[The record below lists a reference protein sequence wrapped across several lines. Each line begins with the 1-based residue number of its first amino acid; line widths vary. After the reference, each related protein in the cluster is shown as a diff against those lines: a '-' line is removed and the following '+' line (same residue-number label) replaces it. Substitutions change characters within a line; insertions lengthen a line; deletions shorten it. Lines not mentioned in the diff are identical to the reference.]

1 MNVQQ
6 LPEYSDI
13 LDAARRIA
21 AEAVHTPLLENE
33 VLNARTGGRVLI
45 KPECL
50 QRTGSFKFRGA
61 FNRLSLIPEPDRPK
75 GVVAFSSGNHA
86 QGVACAAKLLGI
98 PAIIVMPSDAPK
110 VKADG
115 VRRYGA
121 EIVAYDRERD
131 DREAIAATYVEER
144 GMTLVPSYDDP
155 FIVAG
160 QGTCGLEI
168 ARSLENL
175 NLTPDALVCCTG
187 GGGLIAGIGLAM
199 LHHFPQVEIWAAEPE
214 GFDDHARSLAAG
226 ERVSNTRL
234 GGSVQDALLTP
245 SPGKITFALNQRQL
259 TGAVQTSDDEALD
272 AVAFAHANLK
282 LVAEPGGATALG
294 AILSG
299 KIDVTDRTVICV
311 LTGGNVDPEIY
322 RRALDRL

>member
-1 MNVQQ
+1 MQQ

-61 FNRLSLIPEPDRPK
+61 FNRLSLIPEADRPR

-121 EIVAYDRERD
+121 EIVAYDREKD

-168 ARSLENL
+168 ALGLENL
-175 NLTPDALVCCTG
+175 NITPDALVCCTG

-199 LHHFPQVEIWAAEPE
+199 RHHFAKVEIWAAEPE

-234 GGSVQDALLTP
+234 GGSLQDALLTP

-259 TGAVQTSDDEALD
+259 TGAVQTTDDEALD

-299 KIDVTDRTVICV
+299 KVDVKGRTVVCV
-311 LTGGNVDPEIY
+311 VTGGNVDPDIY
-322 RRALDRL
+322 RLALDRL

>member
-1 MNVQQ
+1 MQQ

-33 VLNARTGGRVLI
+33 VLNTRTGGRVLI

-61 FNRLSLIPEPDRPK
+61 FNRLSLIPEAERPR

-121 EIVAYDRERD
+121 EIVAYDREKD

-199 LHHFPQVEIWAAEPE
+199 LHHFPKVEIWAAEPE

-245 SPGKITFALNQRQL
+245 SPGKVTFALNQRQL
-259 TGAVQTSDDEALD
+259 TGAVQTTDDEALD

-299 KIDVTDRTVICV
+299 KIDVKGRTVVCV